1 MEEAARNPIITVVL
15 EVGMHCEGCASEI
28 VHSARGLKGVE
39 RVKVNI
45 DSNELIVVGQ
55 VDPLQIQEDLSRKIK
70 KKVELVSPQP
80 KNGET
85 ITTLT
90 DKNGKQSNEERLCI
104 DKASSHPKNE
114 DTTTGNKDYDKKSND
129 KNPDIIHD
137 KPKEAVVTTTLVLKL
152 GHYCQGCSSKIRKTV
167 SNTKGVLDMAVDEAN
182 EIVTIK
188 GSMDAKLLVN
198 IVSQR
203 LNMPLNI
210 VSLTEEEY
218 STSNGED
225 SEKVSDHEKKGSEQ
239 ENGSDDTEMKG
250 SIMELEPQTAS
261 ATMAVFKVPLH
272 CDGCTKKIRKI
283 ISRIRGV
290 LEVRINR
297 EEETVT
303 VISTI
308 DGKALTETMKKRLKK
323 LVDEQKI
330 EIRKDAEV
338 IKATS
343 QYTFDNKAPKQ
354 QSSLQPALQL
364 SEQQSEIIEIIS
376 VHDLN
381 DEDMKRHESP
391 VSSSGSALTKLDLE
405 IGESLST
412 SETAEWAFLIMSLLL
427 EGVSAVLDQL
437 GRLLGSMLLAFAALL
452 LSTVELI
459 YIARR
464 EGQIAFDRRSELPC
478 YFCHLKDKTPTSELF
493 SVIHCFALT
502 CAVWQCLFSTVQYI
516 YALRHLDN
524 PIKMSLLPFIF
535 LVCVLISKSIRKMEK
550 INCQN
555 LNTARTKVKPES
567 DVSQCGDVRLSPG
580 LKRMEQNGQALKI
593 VETKTQVPSNASEP
607 VDIEVLHFGCS
618 EGGETEIEVE
628 VADENESD
636 SEEKDGV

>member
-167 SNTKGVLDMAVDEAN
+167 LNTK
-182 EIVTIK
+182 
-188 GSMDAKLLVN
+188 
-198 IVSQR
+198 
-203 LNMPLNI
+203 
-210 VSLTEEEY
+210 EEEY

-323 LVDEQKI
+323 LVDEKKI

-459 YIARR
+459 YMARR

-607 VDIEVLHFGCS
+607 VDIEVLHFGGS